1 MALPRE
7 DREYK
12 VSGRVYNKQ
21 SSEFIEGVNVSLAG
35 ESVKTD
41 TQGRFTITVMLPTDP
56 EDDTVNGPRFI
67 TYTKGALAPRIQNII
82 TGGNRVKTTLN
93 NVSLFDLPL
102 AVEQEI
108 QKIKSE
114 VIDVVE
120 DLKGLLSKDPTQAAL
135 SLLARSIQR
144 LSDSLIPLLLRLLI
158 NFGISSF
165 DQMENRSCPDS
176 NGMMEVVRRKNR
188 ITRELNNIFR
198 RIATVTALQA
208 LFVTLR
214 AALTNARI
222 SLLGLPAPAAFT
234 PVGAIT
240 TLSDIVDR
248 IKDREREFDGI
259 NRSLLIGLL
268 MMTLM
273 LSRIVRMNNQLDEL
287 INECSGDEDFT
298 IEALSEE
305 LIALATEE
313 VEDGNPRTTNVNGF
327 NLDVQVDDMA
337 VGSLNR
343 RFAIARDSNGVIV
356 LRGEKSLSASDQILI
371 DELAYYIQ
379 VNNLKA

>member
-108 QKIKSE
+108 QKIKAE
-114 VIDVVE
+114 VTDVVE

-222 SLLGLPAPAAFT
+222 SLLGIPAPAALT

-287 INECSGDEDFT
+287 INECSEDEDFT

-327 NLDVQVDDMA
+327 SLDVQVDDMA